1 VTVETSGPN
10 AKEIAY
16 WNGPNGRKWVRFQES
31 MDRMLEPL
39 SRQAMDA
46 AGIGAGQ
53 SVLDIGCGCGGTSL
67 DLARR
72 VGPDGSVTGIDISTD
87 MLARAV
93 ARAAAEPDLPLR
105 FLNADASTETWAVPR
120 DHAFSRMGVMF
131 FRDPVSSFAN
141 IRGAL
146 KPGGRFTFV
155 CWGDRGRN
163 PWRSIPMAVAERHI
177 ELPASTPPDEPGPF
191 ALADGDR
198 VRRILDDAGF
208 MDIRVDVLECDLLL
222 GETVEGAADHA
233 VQLGPLGNVLREAP
247 AAVQARVADE
257 MREALSPHRQSD
269 GVRLGCSCW
278 LATSVAS

>member
-1 VTVETSGPN
+1 MVEASGPN

-39 SRQAMDA
+39 GRQAMDT

-53 SVLDIGCGCGGTSL
+53 SVLDVGCGCGGTSL

-72 VGPDGSVTGIDISTD
+72 VGPDGAVTGIDISAE

-105 FLNADASTETWAVPR
+105 FLNADASTESWESPR

-131 FRDPVSSFAN
+131 FREPVSSFAN
-141 IRGAL
+141 ILRAL

-155 CWGDRGRN
+155 CWGDRARN

-191 ALADGDR
+191 AFAGGDR
-198 VRRILDDAGF
+198 VRRILADAGF
-208 MDIRVDVLECDLLL
+208 AEIRVDPLERDLLL
-222 GETVEGAADHA
+222 GKTVEGAAEHA

-247 AAVQARVADE
+247 DAVQARVAEE
-257 MREALSPHRQSD
+257 MREAMSPHLQPD

-278 LATSVAS
+278 LATAVAP

>member
-1 VTVETSGPN
+1 MVEASGPN

-16 WNGPNGRKWVRFQES
+16 WNGANGRKWVRFQES

-39 SRQAMDA
+39 SRQAMDT

-53 SVLDIGCGCGGTSL
+53 SVLDVGCGCGGTSL

-72 VGPDGSVTGIDISTD
+72 VGPDGSVTGVDISSE

-93 ARAAAEPDLPLR
+93 ARAAAETGLPLQ
-105 FLNADASTETWAVPR
+105 FLNADASIESWAEPR

-131 FRDPVSSFAN
+131 FRDPVASFAN
-141 IRGAL
+141 IRRAL
-146 KPGGRFTFV
+146 KSAGRFTFV
-155 CWGDRGRN
+155 CWGDRARN

-191 ALADGDR
+191 AFADGDR
-198 VRRILDDAGF
+198 VRRILAEAGF
-208 MDIRVDVLECDLLL
+208 ADIRVDALERALLL
-222 GETVEGAADHA
+222 GETVEGAAEHA

-247 AAVQARVADE
+247 TDAQARVADE
-257 MREALSPHRQSD
+257 MREAMSPHLQPD
-269 GVRLGCSCW
+269 GVRLGCFCW
-278 LATSVAS
+278 LATAVAP

>member
-1 VTVETSGPN
+1 MVEASGPN

-16 WNGPNGRKWVRFQES
+16 WNGANGRKWVRFQES

-39 SRQAMDA
+39 SRQAIET
-46 AGIGAGQ
+46 AGIDAGQ

-93 ARAAAEPDLPLR
+93 ARAAAEPGLPLR
-105 FLNADASTETWAVPR
+105 FLNADASTESWTEPR

-131 FRDPVSSFAN
+131 FRDPVASFGN

-155 CWGDRGRN
+155 CWGDRTRN

-177 ELPASTPPDEPGPF
+177 DLPPSTPPNEPGPF
-191 ALADGDR
+191 AFADGDR
-198 VRRILDDAGF
+198 IRQILTEAGF
-208 MDIRVDVLECDLLL
+208 AEIRVEVLERDLLL
-222 GETVEGAADHA
+222 GETVEGAAEHA

-257 MREALSPHRQSD
+257 MREAMSPHLQSD

-278 LATSVAS
+278 LATAVAT

>member
-1 VTVETSGPN
+1 MVEASGPN

-16 WNGPNGRKWVRFQES
+16 WNGANGRKWVRFQAS

-39 SRQAMDA
+39 SRQAMDT
-46 AGIGAGQ
+46 AGIGSGQ
-53 SVLDIGCGCGGTSL
+53 SVLDVGCGCGGTSL

-72 VGPDGSVTGIDISTD
+72 VGPDGSVTGIDISSE

-93 ARAAAEPDLPLR
+93 ARAAAEPGLPLE
-105 FLNADASTETWAVPR
+105 FLNADASTEAWTASR

-141 IRGAL
+141 IRRSL
-146 KPGGRFTFV
+146 KSRGRFTFV
-155 CWGDRGRN
+155 CWGNRARN

-177 ELPASTPPDEPGPF
+177 ELPASTPPNEPGPF
-191 ALADGDR
+191 AFADGDR
-198 VRRILDDAGF
+198 VRGILADAGF
-208 MDIRVDVLECDLLL
+208 VDIRVEVLERDLLL
-222 GETVEGAADHA
+222 GETVEGAAEHA

-247 AAVQARVADE
+247 DAVQARVADE
-257 MREALSPHRQSD
+257 MRAAMTPHLKTD

-278 LATSVAS
+278 LATAVAP